1 MTTEADEA
9 ARHGGIAG
17 PAGAIIWTSDE
28 RYDALAR
35 FYIEQVGL
43 TPDRPDATRFAF
55 TWGTPPD
62 RFRLILNRHSE
73 VSGES
78 KDPYRIM
85 LNLLVW
91 DIQTVYEGMIER
103 GVEFI
108 QPPTAFSWGGWIATF
123 KDPDGNTI
131 QLMQPEPA

>member
-1 MTTEADEA
+1 MTNSSPEQ
-9 ARHGGIAG
+9 HGGIAG
-17 PAGAIIWTSDE
+17 PAGVIIWTSDE

-35 FYIEQVGL
+35 FYVEQVGL
-43 TPDRPDATRFAF
+43 TPDRSDAPRIAF

-73 VSGES
+73 VSGMS
-78 KDPYRIM
+78 KDPNRVM

-91 DIQTVYEGMIER
+91 DIQTAYEGMTSR

-108 QPPTAFSWGGWIATF
+108 EPPTAYPWGGWIATF
-123 KDPDGNTI
+123 RDPDGNTI
-131 QLMQPEPA
+131 QLLQPEQK